1 MRTGG
6 GVDEPMIAPRAIVPR
21 DLEEALL
28 RLAER
33 DPGVRV
39 VAGGTDVMV
48 EVQAGAFRGNGLLD
62 LWKLREL
69 RGIRK
74 EGDILSIGAIETYTD
89 LQGHPLV
96 RANLP
101 SLVAASATVGGIQIQ
116 NRGTLGGNLANASP
130 AGDTLPVLLSLDAVV
145 ECASTRGL
153 RRVGVR
159 DFFVGYR
166 KSALAPDEIL
176 TRVLVP
182 VPEGERLL
190 FRKVGT
196 RAAQAI
202 SKVVL
207 SGAIRWRDRTIETI
221 RLAAGSVAPVPMRLR
236 RTEAVLEGRPLDRP
250 LAERAAAAAAAE
262 IQPIDDVRSTAEY
275 RRRVT
280 GNVVRRWLL
289 DLLAE

>member
-1 MRTGG
+1 MT
-6 GVDEPMIAPRAIVPR
+6 APRAIVPR
-21 DLEEALL
+21 DLGDALS
-28 RLAER
+28 RLAAC
-33 DPGVRV
+33 DPGVRL

-48 EVQAGAFRGNGLLD
+48 EVQAGSFRGEALLD
-62 LWKLREL
+62 LWKLDEL
-69 RGIRK
+69 HGIRR
-74 EGDILSIGAIETYTD
+74 EGEWLSIGTLETYTD
-89 LQGHPLV
+89 LQRDPLI

-101 SLVAASATVGGIQIQ
+101 SLVAACATVGGIQIQ

-130 AGDTLPVLLSLDAVV
+130 AGDTLPVLLALDAQV
-145 ECASTRGL
+145 ECASTRGA
-153 RRVGVR
+153 RRIAVR

-166 KSALAPDEIL
+166 KTALEGDEIL

-182 VPEGERLL
+182 IPEEVRLL

-207 SGAIRWRDRTIETI
+207 SGAVRCRDRRIETI

-236 RTEAVLEGRPLDRP
+236 RTEAILEGRRLDRP
-250 LAERAAAAAAAE
+250 LVERAAAAAAAE
-262 IQPIDDVRSTAEY
+262 IQPIDDVRSTADY

-280 GNVVRRWLL
+280 GNLVRRWLL
-289 DLLAE
+289 DLLSE